1 MNNGNRIETKV
12 GIVVPTMGTRN
23 EMLIQCLS
31 SIRSYGLVHIAIV
44 APDVHNAVATIDSR
58 YYDMMI
64 QDPETGLVD
73 AINLGLNSMPKE
85 IVYFNWLG
93 DDDLLKEGA
102 RDSMQAFLQS
112 NPQIGMV
119 FGKCNYIDEHG
130 SKIWK
135 NSSGQWASFLLP
147 VGPCL
152 VPQPG
157 ALFRRDLFNQVNGL
171 NQELRWAFDL
181 DLFLRMKKVS
191 KLKFLPIDTAS
202 FRWHPDSLSVGMRE
216 GSVSEA
222 STVRKVHLPPLFR
235 PISFFW
241 EFPVKKATYLA
252 GMRLTSRIETK
263 LK

>member
-1 MNNGNRIETKV
+1 MTSPV
-12 GIVVPTMGTRN
+12 SAIVVPTLGLRN
-23 EMLIQCLS
+23 EFLIQCLR
-31 SIRSYGLVHIAIV
+31 SIRKSGNAHICLVSPNLHQVEHFREEGLMDQHVLDAC
-44 APDVHNAVATIDSR
+44 
-58 YYDMMI
+58 
-64 QDPETGLVD
+64 EGLPA
-73 AINLGLNSMPKE
+73 AINNGINCLPGQIE
-85 IVYFNWLG
+85 FVNWLG

-102 RDSMQAFLQS
+102 LNSMQALLQS

-119 FGKCNYIDEHG
+119 FGKCNYIDEQG

-191 KLKFLPIDTAS
+191 KLKFFPIDAAS

-222 STVRKVHLPPLFR
+222 STVRKLHLAPLFR
-235 PISFFW
+235 PISFLW

-252 GMRLTSRIETK
+252 GMRLSSRIETK